1 MHCECVQE
9 LCGMKIHALITTVL
23 HRRDSILPY
32 IGQTRGTYTV
42 LVGIPEQKRPLGR
55 ARHRWEDNIKMDL
68 KEIKWEGKN
77 WIELAQDR
85 DKGWALANMVTNLQV
100 A

>member
-1 MHCECVQE
+1 M
-9 LCGMKIHALITTVL
+9 TSVL
-23 HRRDSILPY
+23 HRRDSILSY
-32 IGQTRGTYTV
+32 IGQTRSTYRV
-42 LVGIPEQKRPLGR
+42 LVGILEQKRPLGR
-55 ARHRWEDNIKMDL
+55 AKHRLEDNIKMDL

-85 DKGWALANMVTNLQV
+85 DKGGALANMVTNLQV